1 MTKSK
6 RLKVNDILMA
16 VANLSDKERG
26 RIRAACTT
34 LGVDEPSSRSKSIH
48 EEDEK
53 FLLFYGV
60 LTETMR
66 EVVGKKLPKSASY
79 LPPKLYHDLKSSW
92 VVVDKLLSQIKPRAR
107 LPQRTKF
114 YHIVV
119 LITID
124 YIHNLENVPVGIKTV
139 VAQLQNCPALLHQ
152 QFPGYLQA
160 GLMPVILSLGN
171 ASATSDEEEML

>member
-1 MTKSK
+1 
-6 RLKVNDILMA
+6 DILMA
-16 VANLSDKERG
+16 VSDLSDKDRG
-26 RIRAACTT
+26 KVRAACTT
-34 LGVDEPSSRSKSIH
+34 LGIDESSSQSKSIH

-53 FLLFYGV
+53 FLLFYDI
-60 LTETMR
+60 LTEIMQ

-79 LPPKLYHDLKSSW
+79 LSPKIYQDLKSSW
-92 VVVDKLLSQIKPRAR
+92 STVDELLNQIIPRAR

-114 YHIVV
+114 YRIIVLTV
-119 LITID
+119 ID